1 MNCYD
6 FIKILRSGSYGD
18 LERFKKFLEAS
29 FQKFPSFCMSAV
41 ITHVIVSERLDSLKY
56 ILSEFNRTTTHKD
69 ITNAVSQ
76 TFSIDIMEIVCD
88 HAPKKELDLALVALS
103 SHAPPRYVKVL
114 LDKGADPTSNN
125 GRAMLAA
132 VEDGRF
138 ETLKLLYS
146 RGGELTAELFDGACY
161 WEYYPIAYWLH
172 ERGAKGYETPGFLT
186 YKAKK
191 DVKRDLALRR
201 FQLQCMRR
209 LMEKQDFILRQG
221 GRSWEK
227 LFEEKA

>member
-18 LERFKKFLEAS
+18 LERLKKFLEAS

-41 ITHVIVSERLDSLKY
+41 ITHVIASERLDSLKY
-56 ILSEFNRTTTHKD
+56 ILSEFNRTTTHED

-88 HAPKKELDLALVALS
+88 HAPKKELNLALIALS
-103 SHAPPRYVKVL
+103 SRSPPRYVKVL

-132 VEDGRF
+132 VEDDRF

-146 RGGELTAELFDGACY
+146 HGGELTAELFDAACY
-161 WEYYPIAYWLH
+161 WEYYPIAYWLY
-172 ERGAKGYETPGFLT
+172 ERGARGYETPGFLT

-209 LMEKQDFILRQG
+209 LMEKQDFILKQG
-221 GRSWEK
+221 ERGWEK
-227 LFEEKA
+227 LFGEKA

>member
-6 FIKILRSGSYGD
+6 FIKILRGGTYGD

-29 FQKFPSFCMSAV
+29 FQKFPTFCMSAV
-41 ITHVIVSERLDSLKY
+41 ISHVIASERIDSLEY
-56 ILSEFNRTTTHKD
+56 ILTEFNRTTTHKD
-69 ITNAVSQ
+69 ITDAVSQ
-76 TFSIDIMEIVCD
+76 TFGIAVLEIVCD
-88 HAPKKELDLALVALS
+88 HAPKKELNLALIALS
-103 SHAPPRYVKVL
+103 SRSPPRYVKVL

-146 RGGELTAELFDGACY
+146 HGGELTASLFDAACY

-172 ERGAKGYETPGFLT
+172 ERGAKGYETPGFLA

-191 DVKRDLALRR
+191 DAVRDLALRR
-201 FQLQCMRR
+201 FQLKCMRK
-209 LMEKQDFILRQG
+209 LMEKKEFILKQG
-221 GRSWEK
+221 ERSWEE
-227 LFEEKA
+227 LFGKKA